1 LGERR
6 NNKRQVGTAS
16 FVMKKEW
23 ESAREMKHGL
33 LPTTHNT
40 TSSHGHKSSSP
51 FPLILLFFCFSFFT
65 THNNPKNARETQTH
79 TTRV

>member
-33 LPTTHNT
+33 WPTTYNT
-40 TSSHGHKSSSP
+40 TSSHGDKSSSP
-51 FPLILLFFCFSFFT
+51 FPLTLFFFFSSFT
-65 THNNPKNARETQTH
+65 THNNTNARETQIH
-79 TTRV
+79 KTRV